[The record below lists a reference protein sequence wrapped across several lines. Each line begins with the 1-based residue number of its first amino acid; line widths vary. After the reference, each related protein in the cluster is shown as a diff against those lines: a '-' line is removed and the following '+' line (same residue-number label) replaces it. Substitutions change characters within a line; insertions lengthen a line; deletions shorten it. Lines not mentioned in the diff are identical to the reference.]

1 MNTKNCKNCN
11 TENPVNAKFCSQCG
25 QKFDEIKKP
34 VKAGKTNAPI
44 KKSNSYF
51 ILAIALLFAF
61 VTIFLVLDSNR
72 RAFQEK
78 VASRLNQS
86 PNPGEVA
93 QQSPQAMQMMES
105 VQKTKAAL
113 DKDPDNYEL
122 NVEMANNYFD
132 IGRFENAIEHYKTA
146 LNKKDDDPNV
156 LIDLGVAFYNTNFQ
170 DSALKYMD
178 AALKIN
184 PTHPQGLYNA
194 GIVHFS
200 MGDSLQAINVW
211 QKLVDT
217 NSQSPQ
223 AQTAQKFL
231 EQLKNKLKS

>member
-1 MNTKNCKNCN
+1 MNTKKCKSCK
-11 TENPVNAKFCSQCG
+11 TENPINAKFCSQCG
-25 QKFDEIKKP
+25 EKFKEIRKPKKVEKQNEP
-34 VKAGKTNAPI
+34 V
-44 KKSNSYF
+44 KKSNSFF
-51 ILAIALLFAF
+51 ILALALLFAF

-78 VASRLNQS
+78 VSSRLNQ
-86 PNPGEVA
+86 NPDPGQVA
-93 QQSPQAMQMMES
+93 EQSPQAMQMMES

-113 DKDPDNYEL
+113 DQDPENYEL
-122 NVEMANNYFD
+122 NVQMANNYFD
-132 IGRFENAIEHYKTA
+132 IGRFESAIGHYKTA
-146 LNKKDDDPNV
+146 IKKNASDANV
-156 LIDLGVAFYNTNFQ
+156 LIDLGVSFFNTNHQ

-184 PTHPQGLYNA
+184 PTHPQGLYNV

-200 MGDSLQAINVW
+200 MGDSLEAINIW

-231 EQLKNKLKS
+231 EQLKSKLKS